1 MKAKA
6 LGVRNGWK
14 ADTSSSSSRL
24 MGTESPLAILL
35 LLLPWIF
42 VLGVGVYAVV
52 LTIRL
57 LRGDDEEA
65 P

>member
-1 MKAKA
+1 
-6 LGVRNGWK
+6 
-14 ADTSSSSSRL
+14 

-35 LLLPWIF
+35 LLLPWIL
-42 VLGVGVYAVV
+42 VLGMGACAVI

-57 LRGDDEEA
+57 LRSDDEEA

>member
-1 MKAKA
+1 
-6 LGVRNGWK
+6 
-14 ADTSSSSSRL
+14 
-24 MGTESPLAILL
+24 MGTESPLLLL

-42 VLGVGVYAVV
+42 VLAIGTHAIA

-57 LRGDDEEA
+57 LRGDDDDR

>member
-1 MKAKA
+1 
-6 LGVRNGWK
+6 
-14 ADTSSSSSRL
+14 
-24 MGTESPLAILL
+24 MGNESPLAILL
-35 LLLPWIF
+35 LLLPWILI
-42 VLGVGVYAVV
+42 LGIGTYVVG

>member
-1 MKAKA
+1 
-6 LGVRNGWK
+6 
-14 ADTSSSSSRL
+14 

-35 LLLPWIF
+35 LLLPWII
-42 VLGVGVYAVV
+42 VLGIGICAVI

-57 LRGDDEEA
+57 LRGDDKGA